1 METLVTLP
9 VTVRDIVVG
18 KFLGAFVSS
27 ILLLVPTLFYV
38 LTCVIFSESEVDAGP
53 MSGGYMGAVLLA
65 SSFTAIG
72 IYASSI
78 TKNQIVAYFISFTV
92 CIVLTGVSIF
102 GPFLPGVVVSFISF
116 ISANSHFTS
125 ISRGIIDSRDLIY
138 FVSLTAGFIALTAN
152 QVHNARRR

>member
-1 METLVTLP
+1 ME
-9 VTVRDIVVG
+9 
-18 KFLGAFVSS
+18 
-27 ILLLVPTLFYV
+27 Y
-38 LTCVIFSESEVDAGP
+38 
-53 MSGGYMGAVLLA
+53 
-65 SSFTAIG
+65 
-72 IYASSI
+72 IYSI

-138 FVSLTAGFIALTAN
+138 FVSLTAGFVALTAN

>member
-1 METLVTLP
+1 METLVTHP

-53 MSGGYMGAVLLA
+53 MFGGYMGAVLLA

-152 QVHNARRR
+152 QDHNARRR